1 MKEFFEEAIKQI
13 CRYAFLALE
22 SCSRGKSL
30 DAIYLVGGFGG
41 CKFVKKIVQDTLQ
54 DQYGTN
60 LDVFVPI
67 EHKLAIACG
76 AIIFRCNPEVIWT
89 RKAEAT
95 YGDIVLTQF
104 NPDIHDPAH
113 KIIDERGEYYCND
126 LFRAFTEIGDT
137 ICADEVLQ
145 NTCLPF
151 ECKQTEM
158 CFTMNSSDKRDIW
171 YVRDADKQIA
181 PEL

>member
-1 MKEFFEEAIKQI
+1 M
-13 CRYAFLALE
+13 
-22 SCSRGKSL
+22 
-30 DAIYLVGGFGG
+30 
-41 CKFVKKIVQDTLQ
+41 
-54 DQYGTN
+54 
-60 LDVFVPI
+60 PI

-76 AIIFRCNPEVIWT
+76 AIIFRRNPEVIWT

-181 PEL
+181 PELKAIGMLHFDLQGIPGTSQYDKSVVLTIDLRNTA

>member
-1 MKEFFEEAIKQI
+1 M
-13 CRYAFLALE
+13 
-22 SCSRGKSL
+22 
-30 DAIYLVGGFGG
+30 
-41 CKFVKKIVQDTLQ
+41 
-54 DQYGTN
+54 
-60 LDVFVPI
+60 PI

-76 AIIFRCNPEVIWT
+76 AIIFRRNPEVIWT

-104 NPDIHDPAH
+104 NPDIHEPAH

-151 ECKQTEM
+151 KCKQTEM

-181 PEL
+181 PELKAIGMLHFDLQGIPGTSQYDKSVVLTIDLRNTA

>member
-1 MKEFFEEAIKQI
+1 M
-13 CRYAFLALE
+13 
-22 SCSRGKSL
+22 
-30 DAIYLVGGFGG
+30 
-41 CKFVKKIVQDTLQ
+41 
-54 DQYGTN
+54 
-60 LDVFVPI
+60 PI

-76 AIIFRCNPEVIWT
+76 AIIFRRNPEVIWT

-181 PEL
+181 PELKAIGMLHFDLQGIPGTSQYHKSVVLTIDLRNTA

>member
-1 MKEFFEEAIKQI
+1 M
-13 CRYAFLALE
+13 
-22 SCSRGKSL
+22 
-30 DAIYLVGGFGG
+30 
-41 CKFVKKIVQDTLQ
+41 
-54 DQYGTN
+54 
-60 LDVFVPI
+60 PI

-76 AIIFRCNPEVIWT
+76 AIIFRRNPEVIWT

-181 PEL
+181 PELKAIGMLHFDLQGISGTSQYDKSVVLTIDLRNTA